1 MTYSTSIVLSS
12 LCIALLVPATGC
24 GKKDKGTANP
34 DDAAESDVD
43 PMVELQ
49 AIPAEIQA
57 ELDLVL
63 QPINDVDVVI
73 DQVTSIPTRYGL
85 DAASLTAMA
94 KASMSDGTVSV
105 EIDVNADAKAEIETM
120 LKTVNGIAV
129 GLKETPARVKTATGN
144 IIALGAKATGI
155 VAKVTAKLQAKLA
168 NPLLKAD
175 AKVSIQADLDLVV
188 GVNAE
193 IKAMIGDAQQTV
205 SSLPAKGTEALAKLT
220 AAFAGGASA
229 G

>member
-1 MTYSTSIVLSS
+1 
-12 LCIALLVPATGC
+12 
-24 GKKDKGTANP
+24 
-34 DDAAESDVD
+34 
-43 PMVELQ
+43 MVELQ